1 MEDRIVKSITRMVIP
16 FIQLYGIFIIL
27 HGHITP
33 GGGFSGGTLIG
44 TSLILYTLVFGL
56 PTAKKK
62 FSHRMSQIAESGGI
76 IVYVGIGLVGLFISG
91 QFLTNINAGFP
102 LGEPGEL
109 LSGGMIPLLM
119 IAIGIKVASTMVS
132 LFHLLIEGDLD
143 EDHPGIR

>member
-16 FIQLYGIFIIL
+16 FIQLYGIFVIL

-33 GGGFSGGTLIG
+33 GGGFSGGALIG

-56 PTAKKK
+56 PKAKIK

-76 IVYVGIGLVGLFISG
+76 IIYVGIGLIGLFLSG
-91 QFLTNINAGFP
+91 QFLTNIQAGFP

-109 LSGGMIPLLM
+109 LSSGMIPLLM

-143 EDHPGIR
+143 ADHPGIR